1 MLEKFQEEYKNL
13 ESDLNEL
20 AGTLESRLQATRLAL
35 VNNDAVLADKI
46 YHGDSVINE
55 AIKRCMEEDMN
66 LSMLQEP
73 VARDWRNLMATLK
86 ILSDL
91 ERIADHCADISYYIL
106 VMDKEGSK
114 MPLPSHLLEMYDI
127 MTSMVKEVLNG
138 YFRQEPFDQKAVKDK
153 DDIVD
158 ALFHKQLKEFAEEI
172 RKAPDRALDYLFFT
186 MIVKYIERMADHSD
200 NVAEWIGYRDT
211 NKITL

>member
-138 YFRQEPFDQKAVKDK
+138 YFRQSSMHCSISSSRNLPRRSGKLRTGRS
-153 DDIVD
+153 I
-158 ALFHKQLKEFAEEI
+158 I
-172 RKAPDRALDYLFFT
+172 SSSP
-186 MIVKYIERMADHSD
+186 
-200 NVAEWIGYRDT
+200 
-211 NKITL
+211 